1 LNGVIEKKNAEIR
14 QLNEQTTEM
23 DGLSRQ
29 VKTLSDQLRR
39 LTG

>member
-1 LNGVIEKKNAEIR
+1 
-14 QLNEQTTEM
+14 M

-39 LTG
+39 LTGENESLSGELR